1 MDNNNH
7 IITYFSIQS
16 SMSIFISEGLTSFGI
31 ICGSVYRNNGQ
42 GFGDRARR
50 GQERG
55 DHSTVWRVIPQMGPP
70 Q

>member
-1 MDNNNH
+1 
-7 IITYFSIQS
+7 
-16 SMSIFISEGLTSFGI
+16 MSIFISEGLTSFGI

-55 DHSTVWRVIPQMGPP
+55 DHSTVWRVIAQMGPP